1 MTGAQLPAP
10 DAYAPQSGDLSYDVE
25 SYDIAITYKPS
36 TNRLSGRVVLNALAR
51 RPIRSFTVDLVGL
64 HASKVRVDGGR
75 RTAYR
80 QGPRMVRVTPSA
92 PIALDERFSVE
103 ITYAGAPAPR
113 RSRWGTIGWEELKDG
128 ALVAAQPTGAPTWFP
143 CNDRPDDKATY
154 RISVTTDGA
163 YGVIATGER
172 VSLARAGAAATWVFE
187 QPASTPTYLVAVHI
201 GHYAETLVDLDGVPG
216 AVHHPRALVV
226 PVTAAFADLPDM
238 MRVFQRAFG
247 PYPFARYDVVV
258 TADAL
263 EIPLEAQGMATFG
276 SNHLDGSEE
285 RLIAHELAHQWF
297 GNSVGLAHWRD
308 IWLNEGFACYAE
320 WIWSEASG
328 GPSVEACAAAH
339 HTILRALPQ
348 DLLLSD
354 PGPDLMFDDRVYKR
368 GALTLHALRLRVG
381 DTTFFEILRRWC
393 ADHRHGLVTSEDF
406 VVCAEAIAD
415 EPLADLFMSWL
426 SQTPLPTLRPASR

>member
-25 SYDIAITYKPS
+25 SYDIEITYKPS
-36 TNRLSGRVVLNALAR
+36 TNRLSGRVVLNAVAR
-51 RPIRSFTVDLVGL
+51 RPIRSFAVDLVGL
-64 HASKVRVDGGR
+64 RAAKVRVDGDR
-75 RTAYR
+75 RTAHS
-80 QGPRMVRVTPSA
+80 QGPRMIRVTPSS

-103 ITYAGAPAPR
+103 ITYAGSPAPR
-113 RSRWGTIGWEELKDG
+113 RSRWGTIGWEELEDG
-128 ALVAAQPTGAPTWFP
+128 VLVAAQPTGAPTWFP
-143 CNDRPDDKATY
+143 CNDRPDDKASY
-154 RISVTTDGA
+154 RIAVTTDAA
-163 YGVIATGER
+163 YRVVATGAQ
-172 VSLARAGAAATWVFE
+172 VSLTRAGGAATWVFE
-187 QPASTPTYLVAVHI
+187 QPAPTPTYLAAVQI
-201 GHYAETLVDLDGVPG
+201 GRYIETPVDLDGLPG
-216 AVHHPRALVV
+216 MLHHPRGLAASVG
-226 PVTAAFADLPDM
+226 TAFADLPNM
-238 MRVFQRAFG
+238 MRVFQRDFG

-258 TADAL
+258 TADPL

-328 GPSVEACAAAH
+328 GPSAAACAAAH
-339 HTILRALPQ
+339 HARLRVLPQ

-368 GALTLHALRLRVG
+368 GGLTLHALRLRIG
-381 DTTFFEILRRWC
+381 DEAFFEVLRRWC
-393 ADHRHGLVTSEDF
+393 ADHRHGLATTEDF
-406 VVCAEAIAD
+406 VVCAESVAD
-415 EPLADLFMSWL
+415 APLADLFMSWL
-426 SQTPLPTLRPASR
+426 SQTPLPALAASD